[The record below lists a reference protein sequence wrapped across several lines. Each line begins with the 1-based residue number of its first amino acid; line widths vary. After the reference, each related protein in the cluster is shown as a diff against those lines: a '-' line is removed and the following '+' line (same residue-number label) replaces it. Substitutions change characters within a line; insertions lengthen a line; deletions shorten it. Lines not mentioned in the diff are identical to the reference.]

1 MTHGR
6 VCVCSGTPGLAPGS
20 DRPFTFPFPWS
31 YCGHMRYLRVRQC
44 TWKPK
49 VASDA
54 SKCKSQTQQENKR
67 PRELPSEGHVAVR
80 GAPMTMLTPHLRGWD
95 GFTVCH
101 LSLLRYSLPE
111 CAAQPSP
118 PSIQRNPE
126 MLSAAVF
133 ALHYNYNAVMSR
145 LSMNPGPF
153 FFSPDS
159 ESRTRRVGT
168 GCILMCP
175 HVDSRPRAAL
185 GPH

>member
-1 MTHGR
+1 M
-6 VCVCSGTPGLAPGS
+6 CVCSDTPGFAPGS

-31 YCGHMRYLRVRQC
+31 YCGHMRCPSVRQC

-54 SKCKSQTQQENKR
+54 SKCKSQTHQENKR
-67 PRELPSEGHVAVR
+67 PRELLSEGHVAVR
-80 GAPMTMLTPHLRGWD
+80 GAPMTMLTPQQGLCSTSQRLGWLH
-95 GFTVCH
+95 CLSH
-101 LSLLRYSLPE
+101 LSLSRHSLSE

-118 PSIQRNPE
+118 PSIQRNLE
-126 MLSAAVF
+126 MLSDAVF

-159 ESRTRRVGT
+159 ESMTRRVGT

-175 HVDSRPRAAL
+175 HVESMS
-185 GPH
+185 